1 MGPYLLNREVD
12 FADFLQANLHGGLC
26 FTLKNS
32 APSDQYLG
40 RKRIS
45 LFPWQPIGILK
56 FRFREVF
63 SVTIPD
69 LPAEFGACRSINGL
83 GDSAQTES
91 VTLLKL

>member
-12 FADFLQANLHGGLC
+12 FAEFLQANLHGGVC

-56 FRFREVF
+56 FCFREVF

-69 LPAEFGACRSINGL
+69 LPAKFSAHRSINGR
-83 GDSAQTES
+83 GVSGQTEPQ
-91 VTLLKL
+91 TLLKL